1 MNYVFNSQVPNWNQ
15 LPTYVQDD
23 FRTAKF
29 ESWYKDPMNDDE
41 RRLTLINAYLKLRS
55 LGLWE
60 FVNGPRSSNPQDMEK
75 KGALEFFTQNP
86 NNFLFELTR
95 RGDFAHPSTQN
106 NDRDEWTSREQVD
119 KYSLH
124 LKHHGGWNKE
134 WIEAHID
141 PTGLSWNPLTWLPH
155 LWEKI
160 TDGYQEVY
168 EINAGLRHSGYSLD
182 RVHRF
187 HINLMPPLTTS
198 SFNVLDQLDPHHRF
212 HDLDYAGHYSHINL
226 APPPTTSSSSIL
238 DQLDPHHQLHDLEH
252 AGHHSHINLAPPP
265 TTSSSGTLTNNPFG
279 GSFDK

>member
-1 MNYVFNSQVPNWNQ
+1 M
-15 LPTYVQDD
+15 
-23 FRTAKF
+23 
-29 ESWYKDPMNDDE
+29 
-41 RRLTLINAYLKLRS
+41 
-55 LGLWE
+55 
-60 FVNGPRSSNPQDMEK
+60 
-75 KGALEFFTQNP
+75 
-86 NNFLFELTR
+86 TR

-265 TTSSSGTLTNNPFG
+265 TTSSSNILDRLDPHHQLHDLDHAGHHSHINLAPPPTTSSSGTLTNNPFG